1 MPPAV
6 LAEARRHAARLIELM
21 PDNPGSCE
29 IMSYVLMHDAEQ
41 SLEDAR
47 RLATTFS
54 TGAAHSPPP
63 RPPAKSTFGSFS
75 RQHVPSTRQTLQ
87 CFLIPIQML
96 FSCKTLFRSDTI
108 LYVISCSHMECALL
122 TAEDQD
128 NDVGVIQYALQV
140 MYFLLWVSLHVLLW
154 PLYPMTSA

>member
-1 MPPAV
+1 MPPAF

-54 TGAAHSPPP
+54 AGAAHFPPQP
-63 RPPAKSTFGSFS
+63 FGSFS

>member
-54 TGAAHSPPP
+54 AGAAHFPPQHPPP
-63 RPPAKSTFGSFS
+63 PPPSHLEVLVDSMCPAQGRPCNVF
-75 RQHVPSTRQTLQ
+75 
-87 CFLIPIQML
+87 
-96 FSCKTLFRSDTI
+96 
-108 LYVISCSHMECALL
+108 
-122 TAEDQD
+122 
-128 NDVGVIQYALQV
+128 
-140 MYFLLWVSLHVLLW
+140 
-154 PLYPMTSA
+154 

>member
-63 RPPAKSTFGSFS
+63 APQPRVHLEVLVDSMCPAQGRPCNVF
-75 RQHVPSTRQTLQ
+75 
-87 CFLIPIQML
+87 
-96 FSCKTLFRSDTI
+96 
-108 LYVISCSHMECALL
+108 
-122 TAEDQD
+122 
-128 NDVGVIQYALQV
+128 
-140 MYFLLWVSLHVLLW
+140 
-154 PLYPMTSA
+154 